1 MKNSKKTS
9 PKNKK
14 EKIVYLPM
22 AVDLIHIG
30 HITIINE
37 AKNFGRV
44 VVGLLTDKAI
54 ARYKRVPLASY
65 DQRKKVIESIVGV
78 SEVVKQ
84 DDDDYVS
91 IIRKIKPDY
100 FIHGDDWKTGIQ
112 KEKRDR
118 VIQTMKEW
126 GGVVIDSKRE

>member
-37 AKNFGRV
+37 AKN
-44 VVGLLTDKAI
+44 TKSANHADT
-54 ARYKRVPLASY
+54 AS
-65 DQRKKVIESIVGV
+65 SG
-78 SEVVKQ
+78 
-84 DDDDYVS
+84 
-91 IIRKIKPDY
+91 
-100 FIHGDDWKTGIQ
+100 FF
-112 KEKRDR
+112 
-118 VIQTMKEW
+118 
-126 GGVVIDSKRE
+126 